1 MSFLSGKLGCAKFSH
16 PIKTMHCMDIF
27 GLHTWK
33 VSLSAFFRVS
43 VLRWGSDRRG
53 PPCRSAYGDSH
64 VGQHSLLEIARGWQ
78 SHNNTEASMVMYFCR
93 TACPVIA
100 LSLMLLLLSP
110 TAIAYSEN
118 LNFSPQ
124 QPIAGQPALAVL
136 SGISGS
142 SCPLIN
148 PPVITRVGNQIDLT
162 STPLFSTLGCLAV
175 LSPYTMTANLGLL
188 PAGTY
193 VVTWSVNPSVNA
205 FTPQTRTLIV
215 TNPSPIPASSTA
227 SLALAAA
234 SILAIGMASL
244 RAASGKQQA

>member
-16 PIKTMHCMDIF
+16 SIKTMHC
-27 GLHTWK
+27 
-33 VSLSAFFRVS
+33 
-43 VLRWGSDRRG
+43 
-53 PPCRSAYGDSH
+53 
-64 VGQHSLLEIARGWQ
+64 LLKIARGWQ

-124 QPIAGQPALAVL
+124 QPIAGQPTLAVL

-162 STPLFSTLGCLAV
+162 STPFSTLGCLAV

-244 RAASGKQQA
+244 RAASGKKQA

>member
-1 MSFLSGKLGCAKFSH
+1 
-16 PIKTMHCMDIF
+16 MDIF
-27 GLHTWK
+27 GLHTTK
-33 VSLSAFFRVS
+33 VFLWAFFRMS
-43 VLRWGSDRRG
+43 ILHWASDRRG
-53 PPCRSAYGDSH
+53 PPYRSEYGDSH
-64 VGQHSLLEIARGWQ
+64 VEQGSMLKIAHGWQ
-78 SHNNTEASMVMYFCR
+78 LNNNAEEGMVMYFCR

-100 LSLMLLLLSP
+100 LSVMLLLLSSR
-110 TAIAYSEN
+110 AIAYSEH
-118 LNFSPQ
+118 LDFSPP
-124 QPIAGQPALAVL
+124 QPIAGQPVLAVL

-162 STPLFSTLGCLAV
+162 STPFVSSSSLSCLTV
-175 LSPYTMTANLGLL
+175 LSPYTATANLGLL

-205 FTPQTRTLIV
+205 FTPQTRPLIV

-234 SILAIGMASL
+234 SILAIGMAFL
-244 RAASGKQQA
+244 RTARGKKQA